1 MRVYKSGAG
10 AKLASGQRLRLPCGM
25 TWLMI
30 GWRPATALRSPE
42 ELLLATSDAH
52 LRVVL
57 ENLGGLPGIAA

>member
-1 MRVYKSGAG
+1 
-10 AKLASGQRLRLPCGM
+10 M